1 MATLSEDH
9 ETDHEACDAERF
21 KRRAM
26 QHIEQAFDEAD
37 ADGVPAD
44 AFAHVA
50 LFTALTTLVDC
61 FGEPVVAA
69 MISKI
74 PAKIAAGDYTL
85 DRTLQ

>member
-1 MATLSEDH
+1 MTLPLEDVDAGQEASEADVI
-9 ETDHEACDAERF
+9 

-26 QHIEQAFDEAD
+26 HHIEQAFDEAD
-37 ADGVPAD
+37 MEGVPPD

-61 FGEPVVAA
+61 FGEHIVAA
-69 MISKI
+69 MMEKI
-74 PAKIAAGDYTL
+74 PAKVAAGDYTL